1 MIGLKIFCLLPSLTM
16 ADVVQGVV
24 GELLGIEIWGR
35 LGREGSRKIQRG
47 VGGYLLLH
55 YSVCLGLLILNETA
69 RYVNK
74 LGLSCAKLSL
84 ASAKLHTSLS
94 SDQLKLATN

>member
-1 MIGLKIFCLLPSLTM
+1 MLFADDTTLLAAGKDPAETS
-16 ADVVQGVV
+16 
-24 GELLGIEIWGR
+24 E
-35 LGREGSRKIQRG
+35 
-47 VGGYLLLH
+47 
-55 YSVCLGLLILNETA
+55 ILNRDLQKISDWAETWKVQFNPKKSKDMIFSNK
-69 RYVNK
+69 RLNK

>member
-1 MIGLKIFCLLPSLTM
+1 MLLKIAFDDIML
-16 ADVVQGVV
+16 
-24 GELLGIEIWGR
+24 EITCNA
-35 LGREGSRKIQRG
+35 KI
-47 VGGYLLLH
+47 
-55 YSVCLGLLILNETA
+55 SD
-69 RYVNK
+69 K

>member
-1 MIGLKIFCLLPSLTM
+1 MSDLKKRNLQTK
-16 ADVVQGVV
+16 VRHK
-24 GELLGIEIWGR
+24 R
-35 LGREGSRKIQRG
+35 LRKF
-47 VGGYLLLH
+47 
-55 YSVCLGLLILNETA
+55 N
-69 RYVNK
+69 NK

>member
-1 MIGLKIFCLLPSLTM
+1 MPVSVEYVLIKNIFLIIYVCTNLASFEDVILT
-16 ADVVQGVV
+16 ASVIRTRHVVK
-24 GELLGIEIWGR
+24 EGI
-35 LGREGSRKIQRG
+35 
-47 VGGYLLLH
+47 Y
-55 YSVCLGLLILNETA
+55 
-69 RYVNK
+69 K